1 MDGLA
6 ERAGLGKGTV
16 FRRFRT
22 RAGIFRALLEDDE
35 REFQERVLSG
45 PPPLGPGAAPLDR
58 LVAYGR
64 CRIRFLFEHLEI
76 ARAALDGSELVPTGS
91 EAPLSLL
98 HIRALLRQMRLGDDA
113 DLGVLAVQLTAA
125 LEGPMLLYLSA
136 ADLSDAGLPMEKR
149 LAAGWQDLVRRICRA

>member
-1 MDGLA
+1 
-6 ERAGLGKGTV
+6 
-16 FRRFRT
+16 
-22 RAGIFRALLEDDE
+22 LEDDE

-45 PPPLGPGAAPLDR
+45 PPPLGPGAEPLDR

-76 ARAALDGSELVPTGS
+76 ARAALDGSELVPAGS
-91 EAPLSLL
+91 EAPLSLI
-98 HIRALLRQMRLGDDA
+98 HIRALLRQMRLGDV

-136 ADLSDAGLPMEKR
+136 ADLSNAGLPMEER
-149 LAAGWQDLVRRICRA
+149 IAAGWQDLVRRVCRA